1 MKLSDD
7 GDEDSGTPSK
17 PDVVPDSEGKPGAKT
32 PDTADCSKFV
42 DAVFKPVFQAAWY
55 DLSEIKKTNFKSYSL
70 PLFYEMRMTN

>member
-17 PDVVPDSEGKPGAKT
+17 PDVVPDSEGKLGAKT

-42 DAVFKPVFQAAWY
+42 DAVFKPVFQAA
-55 DLSEIKKTNFKSYSL
+55 
-70 PLFYEMRMTN
+70 